1 MSSQLRKG
9 GSKRINLDTVARY
22 LNLLTNFPL
31 NCTVYRFAKL
41 YYYCL
46 DFKHVLISHFR
57 WSAIL
62 DERTLQASLRGRKR
76 MVVEKSWMK
85 KEEIADKE
93 EEVVK
98 QASKK
103 WRPMG

>member
-1 MSSQLRKG
+1 M
-9 GSKRINLDTVARY
+9 
-22 LNLLTNFPL
+22 
-31 NCTVYRFAKL
+31 
-41 YYYCL
+41 
-46 DFKHVLISHFR
+46 
-57 WSAIL
+57 
-62 DERTLQASLRGRKR
+62 RGRKR

-93 EEVVK
+93 EVVK

>member
-1 MSSQLRKG
+1 
-9 GSKRINLDTVARY
+9 
-22 LNLLTNFPL
+22 
-31 NCTVYRFAKL
+31 
-41 YYYCL
+41 
-46 DFKHVLISHFR
+46 
-57 WSAIL
+57 
-62 DERTLQASLRGRKR
+62 

>member
-1 MSSQLRKG
+1 M
-9 GSKRINLDTVARY
+9 
-22 LNLLTNFPL
+22 
-31 NCTVYRFAKL
+31 
-41 YYYCL
+41 

-62 DERTLQASLRGRKR
+62 DEGTLQASLRGRKR

-93 EEVVK
+93 EVVK

>member
-1 MSSQLRKG
+1 M
-9 GSKRINLDTVARY
+9 
-22 LNLLTNFPL
+22 
-31 NCTVYRFAKL
+31 
-41 YYYCL
+41 
-46 DFKHVLISHFR
+46 ISHLR

-62 DERTLQASLRGRKR
+62 DEGTLQASLRGRKR

-93 EEVVK
+93 EVVK